1 MKSRLAAAA
10 AWFIAGAAF
19 AQSPPPARPQAGPVE
34 ILKASEIRPG
44 MKGVAWTVFEGSE
57 PEPVPVEIVGL
68 WKNANGPRQDMIIA
82 RLGGKALKTN
92 VAGGMSGTPVYVDGK
107 LIGAIAF
114 RLSVFSPEAVC
125 GITTIESMLEIHDFD
140 TSRPT
145 DARTPDR
152 LPPRAELQVP
162 GEVLAQMAAAGALR
176 GPFDQPLILTPIET
190 PISFSGFHESV
201 IRQFSGFFRQLG
213 LVPVQGGASGAL
225 RGSKPEPGWER
236 ALQPG
241 DAVAAVLVSGDM
253 TVSSTGTVTY
263 NDGKRVLAFGHP
275 FFNLGPVEMPMS
287 RSEVLMVLPS
297 QYQPTKV
304 ANASG
309 IVGRIRQDRHSG
321 IAGELGAEAQMIPV
335 SMKVRSFEDLTTVR
349 KEKDLNFHVFVHQK
363 WTPYLMMFTLFNSI
377 SGLNDFAEEATY
389 RLSGQVE
396 LEGRRRISLATMQ
409 APGEVAVPAPMLL
422 AGWWADKFNRLF
434 QNAVDVPKLRNVSVT
449 VDLLPQRRV
458 ATIENAWAE
467 KAEVHPGEEIPVKV
481 FLRPYRGER
490 VERSF
495 RIRVPEGLPHGDYRI
510 LLSDAE
516 TLNRLQAAAGLVN
529 RYMDIDQ
536 TVSLINQERSNHK
549 LYVSLVQGR
558 PTLYADDKTMPS
570 LPGSVL
576 NVMQGSRQAGRPFV
590 TSAETAQEQMSL
602 PFDYVVSGSYSLKI
616 AVR

>member
-1 MKSRLAAAA
+1 MAPRVVAAAICI
-10 AWFIAGAAF
+10 FFAGF
-19 AQSPPPARPQAGPVE
+19 AQSPEMVRPKAGPTE
-34 ILKASEIRPG
+34 ILKTSEIRPG

-68 WKNANGPRQDMIIA
+68 WKNANGPRQDMILA
-82 RLGGKALKTN
+82 RLGGKALRTN

-125 GITTIESMLEIHDFD
+125 GIRSIESMLEINDYD
-140 TSRPT
+140 NSRPS
-145 DARTPDR
+145 DAKAPDR
-152 LPPRAELQVP
+152 LPARAELQAP
-162 GEVLAQMAAAGALR
+162 GEVLAQMAAAGVLR
-176 GPFDQPLILTPIET
+176 GAPDQPLIFTPIET

-201 IRQFSGFFRQLG
+201 VREFAPFFRQLG
-213 LVPVQGGASGAL
+213 LTPVQGGASGSL
-225 RGSKPEPGWER
+225 RGSKPVAGWEQS
-236 ALQPG
+236 LQPG

-287 RSEVLMVLPS
+287 KSEVLMVLPS

-309 IVGRIRQDRHSG
+309 IVGRIRQDRHAG
-321 IAGELGAEAQMIPV
+321 ILGELGAEARMIPV
-335 SMKVRSFEDLTTVR
+335 SVKVRSFEDLNTVR
-349 KEKDLNFHVFVHQK
+349 KETDLNFHVFVHQK

-377 SGLNDFAEEATY
+377 SSLNDFAEEATY
-389 RLSGQVE
+389 RLNGQVE
-396 LEGRRRISLATMQ
+396 LEGRKRISLATMQ
-409 APGEVAVPAPMLL
+409 APGELTVPAPMIL

-434 QNAVDVPKLRNVSVT
+434 QNAVDVPQLRNVSVT
-449 VDLLPQRRV
+449 VDLLPERRV

-467 KAEVHPGEEIPVKV
+467 KTEVHPGAEIPVKV

-495 RIRVPEGLPHGDYRI
+495 RIRVPEGLPHGEYRI

-516 TLNRLQAAAGLVN
+516 TLNRLQAAAGYAN
-529 RYMDIDQ
+529 RFMDLDQ
-536 TVSLINQERSNHK
+536 TVSLINQERSNNK

-570 LPGSVL
+570 LPASVL
-576 NVMQGSRQAGRPFV
+576 NVMQSGRQAGRPFV

>member
-10 AWFIAGAAF
+10 VWFIAGAAF
-19 AQSPPPARPQAGPVE
+19 AQSPPLTRPQAGPVE

-68 WKNANGPRQDMIIA
+68 WKNANGPRQDMVIA

-201 IRQFSGFFRQLG
+201 IREFSGFFRQLG

-263 NDGKRVLAFGHP
+263 NDGKRILAFGHP

-321 IAGELGAEAQMIPV
+321 VAGELGAEAQMIPV
-335 SMKVRSFEDLTTVR
+335 SIKVRSFEDLTTVR

-409 APGEVAVPAPMLL
+409 APGELAVPAPMLL

-449 VDLLPQRRV
+449 IDLLPQRRV

>member
-10 AWFIAGAAF
+10 AWFIAGVAF

-152 LPPRAELQVP
+152 LPPRAELEMP

-176 GPFDQPLILTPIET
+176 RPLDQPLILTPIET

-201 IRQFSGFFRQLG
+201 IREFSGFFRQLG

-241 DAVAAVLVSGDM
+241 EAVAAVLVSGDM

-263 NDGKRVLAFGHP
+263 NDGKRILAFGHP

-297 QYQPTKV
+297 QYQPVKV

-321 IAGELGAEAQMIPV
+321 VLGELGAEAQMIPV
-335 SMKVRSFEDLTTVR
+335 SVKVRSFDDPATVR

-458 ATIENAWAE
+458 ATIENAWVE
-467 KAEVHPGEEIPVKV
+467 KSEVHPGEEIPVKV

-516 TLNRLQAAAGLVN
+516 TLNRLQAAAGLAN
-529 RYMDIDQ
+529 RFMDIDQ

-558 PTLYADDKTMPS
+558 PTLYANDKTMPS